1 MPAGGGAGSRR
12 AAAGADPGLP
22 EWRAEVV
29 VDEPLVR
36 RLLEE
41 QFPALDVGSARP
53 FAEGWDNALWL
64 VNDTIAFRFPRR
76 AIAVPGLERE
86 IGVLPALSGFLPL
99 PIPTPAYVGRASDAF
114 PWPFFGAQLLV
125 GRELASAPL
134 DGRRAGLGAGL
145 GSFLDAL
152 HDRALLVRH
161 GADLPVD
168 PMGRADM
175 SMRVPRTRERLE
187 RLASAGLWTPT
198 PAVEA
203 ILDAAN
209 ELGSA
214 DGLVLCHGDLNVRHL
229 LVDDAGVPAAVI
241 DWGDVCVGDP
251 SIDLSLYWSLL
262 DAAGRAAFREAYGAA
277 TLTDE
282 RLLRARVLSL
292 FMNAA
297 LAQYA
302 DDIGDAELLAET
314 LAGLGRTLVD
324 D

>member
-1 MPAGGGAGSRR
+1 MPAGGAGSRR
-12 AAAGADPGLP
+12 GAGGADAKPP
-22 EWRAEVV
+22 EWRAEVTI
-29 VDEPLVR
+29 DEPLVR

-41 QFPALDVGSARP
+41 QFPALDVGPARP

-64 VNDTIAFRFPRR
+64 VNDAIAFRFPRR

-86 IGVLPALSGFLPL
+86 IRVLPGLAGSLPL

-114 PWPFFGAQLLV
+114 PWPFFGAPLLA
-125 GRELASAPL
+125 GREPASASL
-134 DGRRAGLGAGL
+134 DGRRA
-145 GSFLDAL
+145 AL
-152 HDRALLVRH
+152 APGWGRSWTRSTRERCLARH

-187 RLASAGLWTPT
+187 RLATAGLWAPP

-203 ILDAAN
+203 ILAAAD
-209 ELGSA
+209 ELGPA

-262 DAAGRAAFREAYGAA
+262 DAAGRAAFRDAYGAA
-277 TLTDE
+277 AAH
-282 RLLRARVLSL
+282 RAS
-292 FMNAA
+292 ACC
-297 LAQYA
+297 
-302 DDIGDAELLAET
+302 
-314 LAGLGRTLVD
+314 GRGSWRCS
-324 D
+324 

>member
-1 MPAGGGAGSRR
+1 MNEA
-12 AAAGADPGLP
+12 
-22 EWRAEVV
+22 
-29 VDEPLVR
+29 
-36 RLLEE
+36 
-41 QFPALDVGSARP
+41 
-53 FAEGWDNALWL
+53 
-64 VNDTIAFRFPRR
+64 IAFRFPRR

-86 IGVLPALSGFLPL
+86 IRVLPGLAGSLPL

-114 PWPFFGAQLLV
+114 PWPFFGAPLLA
-125 GRELASAPL
+125 GREPASASL
-134 DGRRAGLGAGL
+134 DGRRAALGAGL

-152 HDRALLVRH
+152 HARTLLARH
-161 GADLPVD
+161 GEDLPVD

-175 SMRVPRTRERLE
+175 SMRVPRTRERLG
-187 RLASAGLWTPT
+187 RLAAAGLWAPP

-203 ILDAAN
+203 ILVAAD
-209 ELGSA
+209 ELGPA

-229 LVDDAGVPAAVI
+229 LVDEAGVPAAVI
-241 DWGDVCVGDP
+241 DWGDICVGDP

-277 TLTDE
+277 ALTGD
-282 RLLRARVLSL
+282 RLLRARVLAL

-302 DDIGDAELLAET
+302 DDLGDAELLAET
-314 LAGLGRTLVD
+314 LAGLERTLVD